1 MRIEPYICKV
11 YLLGI
16 LTFAKSAVKSKEGAE
31 PMTAVMGKQG
41 PDRGDTDGGAA
52 HRAWDELLARRTHA
66 LGGGEITAILS
77 LAGATDI
84 ITFSGGFPEPATFST
99 GVLADIA
106 ARLIAEDPGVALQ
119 YSATEGLAG
128 TREYLSGRLAAQE
141 GRAPG
146 TGELMIT
153 SGGIDCMEL
162 LAKSYVDPGDVVV
175 VESPTYLGAI
185 MAFRGYEADVRGVP
199 IDDDGMRVDVLAD
212 LLAGGLR
219 PKIVYTI
226 PDYQNPSGLSMS
238 AERRPELADLAR
250 RYGFLI
256 LEDVAYRELGFG
268 TVLGAST
275 VLGDSTVPGAGPAS
289 PPSLWSLA
297 PDVVLQAGTFSKI
310 FSPGFR
316 MGWATG
322 PAEIIGRLVVAKQ
335 NSDQC
340 AGALGQRMLEEYGRG
355 GHLDRQVAGARVLY
369 QRRASLTTEALAA
382 HMPAGSTW
390 TTPAGGFYVWLTCP
404 DGVDTVALAAAARA
418 EKVAYVPGRPFYLEG
433 AGAGTNQIRLAYSR
447 VADDLIDEGIRRI
460 ATVIK
465 EARA

>member
-1 MRIEPYICKV
+1 
-11 YLLGI
+11 
-16 LTFAKSAVKSKEGAE
+16 
-31 PMTAVMGKQG
+31 MTAVTGQQG
-41 PDRGDTDGGAA
+41 LDRGDPSRGAG
-52 HRAWDELLARRTHA
+52 HRDWNERLARRTHA
-66 LGGGEITAILS
+66 LGGSEITAILS
-77 LAGATDI
+77 LAGATDV
-84 ITFSGGFPEPATFST
+84 ITFSGGFPEPATFTT
-99 GVLADIA
+99 GTLADIA
-106 ARLIAEDPGVALQ
+106 ARLIAEEPGVALQ

-128 TREYLSGRLAAQE
+128 LRGYVSGRLTAHE

-146 TGELMIT
+146 TDELMIT
-153 SGGIDCMEL
+153 SGGIDCLEL
-162 LAKSYVDPGDVVV
+162 LAKSYVDPGDIVV
-175 VESPTYLGAI
+175 VEAPTYLGGI

-199 IDDDGMRVDVLAD
+199 LDDAGMRVDVLAG

-226 PDYQNPSGLSMS
+226 PDYQNPAGLSMS
-238 AERRPELADLAR
+238 AERRRELADLAR
-250 RYGFLI
+250 RYDFLI

-268 TVLGAST
+268 PVEQGP
-275 VLGDSTVPGAGPAS
+275 VEKGTVP

-316 MGWATG
+316 MGWAAG
-322 PAEIIGRLVVAKQ
+322 PADVISRLVIAKQ

-355 GHLDRQVAGARVLY
+355 GHLDRQIVAARVLY
-369 QRRASLTTEALAA
+369 ERRARLTTDALAA
-382 HMPAGSTW
+382 HMPAGTTW

-418 EKVAYVPGRPFYLEG
+418 MKVAYVPGRPFYLEG
-433 AGAGTNQIRLAYSR
+433 TAAGRNQIRLAYSR

-465 EARA
+465 SALRTAREDT